1 MTNKCQCEVCLVS
14 KEHQN
19 SQKNEINK
27 DKISAFKDN
36 IRKIVSLSDDF
47 DANPNSLGKLV
58 PILPKT
64 KLFRIT
70 LSEFDPTTG
79 LNVECSRNIDDFD
92 YVSLLEE
99 FFHVSCEH
107 DEFNNDDEAQ
117 EDSVKFFNSFEEV
130 IEFLEKRNQNEE

>member
-1 MTNKCQCEVCLVS
+1 MTNKCQCEVCLIS

-27 DKISAFKDN
+27 DKVSAFKDN
-36 IRKIVSLSDDF
+36 IRKIVSLSDNF
-47 DANPNSLGKLV
+47 DANPNSSGKLV

-70 LSEFDPTTG
+70 LSEFDPTNG
-79 LNVECSRNIDDFD
+79 FNVECSRNIDDLD

-99 FFHVSCEH
+99 FFHVGFGP
-107 DEFNNDDEAQ
+107 DEVNDDDEAQ